1 MRKEIFSVKWDY
13 GILSQKGFL
22 VDMWDP
28 LSIFFCMWIL
38 NIGMPEAR
46 LSVADTIELRE
57 QELINKTIT
66 SSVELRVNYDYK
78 NY

>member
-1 MRKEIFSVKWDY
+1 
-13 GILSQKGFL
+13 
-22 VDMWDP
+22 MWDP

-38 NIGMPEAR
+38 NIGMPEAK
-46 LSVADTIELRE
+46 LSVKDTIELRE

-66 SSVELRVNYDYK
+66 SSAELRVNYDNK